1 MTAKEKLIK
10 ARAALVL
17 DEPFF
22 GSLVLRLKL
31 KEDSSCETLW
41 VDGSTLGFSP
51 SFVDSVSMDV
61 LKGCLCHE
69 VLHCALTH
77 HARRGSRDS
86 RRWNI
91 AADYAVNP
99 IIKDKFSLPDGI
111 LFDPGFAE
119 LSVEDIYSRLPDD
132 KGGDRSQ
139 GDSGAGGGSSDEGSQ
154 AEDDSGGGPDADPGG
169 CGEVRD
175 AGSGDEGAAS
185 GEADFSQ
192 AEADWKVAV
201 AQATQQ
207 ARAFGRLP
215 AGVERLVDEVI
226 NPRVDWRAILRRFMD
241 TAAKSDY
248 SWVPPNRRHVYAGL
262 YLPSCRNS
270 ELGPVVVA
278 VDTSGS
284 IGDEMLGRVA
294 AELSAIFQDARAE
307 VHVLYCDAK
316 IQAVE
321 YFPAA
326 DFPSKLNAKGGGGTD
341 FRPVFDWIEGSGVIP
356 SCIIYFSDLEGEFPD
371 ADPGFP
377 VLWVVD
383 GKAQRVPPFGEVLEV
398 LGE

>member
-69 VLHCALTH
+69 VLHCALAH

-99 IIKDKFSLPDGI
+99 IIKDKFSLPDGV
-111 LFDPGFAE
+111 LFDSGLAG

-132 KGGDRSQ
+132 SGGGQ
-139 GDSGAGGGSSDEGSQ
+139 GQRGSGAGGSSDDKSSQ
-154 AEDDSGGGPDADPGG
+154 SEDDSGGSPDSDPGG

-175 AGSGDEGAAS
+175 AGSEDEGVVP

-201 AQATQQ
+201 VQAAQQ

-215 AGVERLVDEVI
+215 AGVERLVDEVV

-248 SWVPPNRRHVYAGL
+248 SWVPPNRRHVYAGV

-284 IGDEMLGRVA
+284 ISNEMLGRVA
-294 AELSAIFQDARAE
+294 AELSAIFQDARTE
-307 VHVLYCDAK
+307 VHVIYCDVK
-316 IQAVE
+316 IQSVE
-321 YFPAA
+321 YFPAGE
-326 DFPSKLNAKGGGGTD
+326 FPSRLNAKGGGGTD
-341 FRPVFDWIEGSGVIP
+341 FRPVFDWVEGSGVIP
-356 SCIIYFSDLEGEFPD
+356 SCLIYFSDLEGEYPEVV
-371 ADPGFP
+371 PGFP

-383 GKAQRVPPFGEVLEV
+383 GKAQRIPLFGEVLEV

>member
-1 MTAKEKLIK
+1 
-10 ARAALVL
+10 
-17 DEPFF
+17 
-22 GSLVLRLKL
+22 
-31 KEDSSCETLW
+31 
-41 VDGSTLGFSP
+41 
-51 SFVDSVSMDV
+51 MDV

-69 VLHCALTH
+69 VLHCALAH

-99 IIKDKFSLPDGI
+99 IIKDKFSLPDGV
-111 LFDPGFAE
+111 LFDPDLAE
-119 LSVEDIYSRLPDD
+119 LSAEDIYSKLPADS
-132 KGGDRSQ
+132 GGDQ
-139 GDSGAGGGSSDEGSQ
+139 GQGGSSSDGGSGDEGSQ
-154 AEDDSGGGPDADPGG
+154 GEDDSGGGPDPGG

-175 AGSGDEGAAS
+175 LGSEDGAAVP

-201 AQATQQ
+201 VQAAQQ

-215 AGVERLVDEVI
+215 SGVERLVDEVV
-226 NPRVDWRAILRRFMD
+226 NPRVDWRAVLRRFMD
-241 TAAKSDY
+241 RAAKSDY
-248 SWVPPNRRHVYAGL
+248 SWVPPNRRHVYAGF

-284 IGDEMLGRVA
+284 ISNEMLGRVA

-307 VHVLYCDAK
+307 VHVIYCDAK

-321 YFPAA
+321 YFPAG
-326 DFPSKLNAKGGGGTD
+326 DFPSRLNAKGGGGTD
-341 FRPVFDWIEGSGVIP
+341 FRPVFDWVDGSGVIP
-356 SCIIYFSDLEGEFPD
+356 SCLIYFSDLEGEYPEV
-371 ADPGFP
+371 DPGFP

-383 GKAQRVPPFGEVLEV
+383 GKAGKVPPFGEVLEV